1 VKLRLAVLGLLLVG
15 MAAGASAA
23 LPDTG
28 KGLSTSFQG
37 DLDVLFRDTN
47 DNLKYVD
54 DSGNVVD
61 TGEEPSSVG
70 GVADFDGDGDLDV
83 LFRDTNG
90 NLKYVDDSGN
100 VVDTGAN
107 ADVVGG
113 VADFDGDGD
122 LDVLFRDTNNNL
134 DYVDD
139 SGNVVDTGEDTFGV
153 GGVADFDG
161 DGDLDVLF
169 RDTNDNV
176 KYVDDSGNV
185 VDTGVDAFSVGGVGD
200 FDGDGDLDVLFR
212 DTNGNLDYVDDSGN
226 VVDTGENTFDVGGV
240 ADFDGD
246 GDLDVLFETNIN
258 LKYVDDSGNVVD
270 TGEDTFGV
278 GGVADFDGDTNSP
291 PQFSSTSVSPDPPL
305 IGQTADFSYA
315 ASDPDGTIS
324 SVDLVLKDDGNTIF
338 TGTKSTASG
347 TFSPPD
353 TLTKGDINATFTATD
368 NKGATTTTTLT
379 RTLTD
384 TAPSVQ
390 VVEPT
395 DLKNTKEP
403 AFNVSVDSTGDSDP
417 SEQITVELFKDGAKF
432 DTRTITGKGFV
443 SGSASFD
450 SEGSHSFKA
459 VASEN
464 AGSNQDS
471 STFTVDTT
479 PPGIQILEPSG
490 KTNDTQGIPLKFQA
504 KDATTSVDTSTFE
517 YAKDGGTRISTN
529 GNTTINYGTTGQ
541 HNVTVFAQDQ
551 ANNTGQTTKTFTAD
565 IKNTLTADTAI
576 ANTQIDTFTATFSN
590 ATDTLRKNTT
600 DGQLNFFTTELPKG
614 DVTVTVNSPGFTP
627 SNQTL
632 SGVDNSFNQD
642 LNLDLERAGFTF
654 NAFNEQKPT
663 EELDPRT
670 VTITNSTAT
679 QQLNKTEVT
688 TEFGNSPAETIP
700 EANSDTVL
708 DQTKTKTGL
717 TVGQLKIEETYD
729 GFRTVNLDVDV
740 NGQSVGKIQDVGTG
754 TTHNLTLDKPK
765 RITSIRIFG
774 TNKGDGD
781 GGTGPDED
789 ITIEIQEI
797 KALPAETGET
807 TLDFNDIQKSGFP
820 TGDVDVKVE
829 SPGFQT
835 RTYQAQIDGSTK
847 TTLDTFLLPQ
857 NQGIQPSIE
866 VRDGQQ
872 NRLENAQATV
882 LRELGSKGTK
892 TVAQAETATDGTAAF
907 FLDPDVTYTLL
918 VKKQQFGTFRGS
930 FNPTSYEFEPLRIRL
945 KTSSNF
951 TESTVWDKVDFRLQP
966 EQGTVNRTG
975 RTEFNFSV
983 SDPENELT
991 QAGIKI
997 FVDGRKVNE
1006 TTVTG
1011 SSTGLSTAL
1020 SQNIT
1025 GLNVSQ
1031 GDNLRVRGF
1040 FVKNQELEAVER
1052 NYNVLN
1058 RLDAGPFSL
1067 SKLTNTFNQG
1077 STNITQGIIGLLIL
1091 AAAGTGLNTRV
1102 GRTGGGL
1109 VTLGILGAL
1118 TFLGWFTPITFLV
1131 SLLVTVGVVARG

>member
-1 VKLRLAVLGLLLVG
+1 VKLRLVVLGLLLVG
-15 MAAGASAA
+15 MTAGASA
-23 LPDTG
+23 
-28 KGLSTSFQG
+28 KVF
-37 DLDVLFRDTN
+37 
-47 DNLKYVD
+47 D
-54 DSGNVVD
+54 DF
-61 TGEEPSSVG
+61 E
-70 GVADFDGDGDLDV
+70 DGDIAEYTG
-83 LFRDTNG
+83 
-90 NLKYVDDSGN
+90 
-100 VVDTGAN
+100 DTGA
-107 ADVVGG
+107 ADTSTFRVFEGTFSGFVKALS
-113 VADFDGDGD
+113 ADNNEIE
-122 LDVLFRDTNNNL
+122 RD
-134 DYVDD
+134 
-139 SGNVVDTGEDTFGV
+139 
-153 GGVADFDG
+153 
-161 DGDLDVLF
+161 
-169 RDTNDNV
+169 
-176 KYVDDSGNV
+176 
-185 VDTGVDAFSVGGVGD
+185 
-200 FDGDGDLDVLFR
+200 
-212 DTNGNLDYVDDSGN
+212 
-226 VVDTGENTFDVGGV
+226 
-240 ADFDGD
+240 
-246 GDLDVLFETNIN
+246 
-258 LKYVDDSGNVVD
+258 
-270 TGEDTFGV
+270 
-278 GGVADFDGDTNSP
+278 
-291 PQFSSTSVSPDPPL
+291 FSSTPRNISYYTKVRVGSSNKFAQGRFTLVDGSGNELVQVGVEPGSNLNRFSYCPDEQALETGNPSPTKWHDIEILGINYNDGTVDEVKANGTTLFSNLNFCSGNTGTPSDIELKANGEATHKAYFDDITTSISKPNVESTTVSPDPPL
-305 IGQTADFSYA
+305 IGQTADFSYT
-315 ASDPDGTIS
+315 ASDSDGTVT
-324 SVDLVLKDDGNTIF
+324 SVDLTLRDDGTTVF
-338 TGTKSTASG
+338 TGSKSSASG
-347 TFSPPD
+347 TFSPPNQ
-353 TLTKGDINATFTATD
+353 LTKGDITAEFTATN
-368 NKGATTTTTLT
+368 NKGATNTTTLT
-379 RTLTD
+379 RTLSD
-384 TAPSVQ
+384 NPPSVQ
-390 VVEPT
+390 VLEPT
-395 DLKNTKEP
+395 DLKNTKTP
-403 AFNVSVDSTGDSDP
+403 AFNVSVDSTGDSEP
-417 SEQITVELFKDGAKF
+417 NEQVTVELFKDGAKF
-432 DTRTITGKGFV
+432 DTRTITGKGFI

-479 PPGIQILEPSG
+479 PPGIQILQPDG

-504 KDATTSVDTSTFE
+504 KDAVSSVDTYTFE
-517 YAKDGGTRISTN
+517 YAKDGGTRISTA
-529 GNTTINYGTTGQ
+529 GNTTIDYGTTGQ
-541 HNVTVFAQDQ
+541 HTVTVFAQDQ
-551 ANNTGQTTKTFTAD
+551 AGNEGQTTKTFTAD
-565 IKNTLTADTAI
+565 IKNTLTANTAT

-590 ATDTLRKNTT
+590 ATDTLTKNTT
-600 DGQLNFFTTELPKG
+600 NGQLNFFTTELPKG
-614 DVTVTVNSPGFTP
+614 QVTVTVNSPGFEAA
-627 SNQTL
+627 NQTL
-632 SGVDNSFNQD
+632 SGVDSTFNQD
-642 LNLDLERAGFTF
+642 LNLDLKRAGFTF
-654 NAFNEQKPT
+654 NAFNEQKPK

-670 VTITNSTAT
+670 VTLSNSTT
-679 QQLNKTEVT
+679 NKQLNKTVNTQYGDVSFTLEENTGDKITCCPVEDGSGPTFFDQNKPGIT
-688 TEFGNSPAETIP
+688 TKEI
-700 EANSDTVL
+700 TVL
-708 DQTKTKTGL
+708 TETQNNEIDDANAQL
-717 TVGQLKIEETYD
+717 TFFINGGQIQEDAFFNSTADVKL
-729 GFRTVNLDVDV
+729 NLDEPV
-740 NGQSVGKIQDVGTG
+740 KI
-754 TTHNLTLDKPK
+754 NSL
-765 RITSIRIFG
+765 RITGEAADSQT
-774 TNKGDGD
+774 TNGEISTEIENVRFKPPQKG
-781 GGTGPDED
+781 EVS
-789 ITIEIQEI
+789 
-797 KALPAETGET
+797 A
-807 TLDFNDIQKSGFP
+807 DFKLLKNQGFP

-829 SPGFQT
+829 APGFQT
-835 RTYQAQIDGSTK
+835 RNYNTQIDSSTK
-847 TTLDTFLLPQ
+847 TTLNTFLLPQ

-918 VKKQQFGTFRGS
+918 VKKQGFGTFRGS

-1011 SSTGLSTAL
+1011 SSTGLSTTL

-1031 GDNLRVRGF
+1031 GDNLRARGF

-1131 SLLVTVGVVARG
+1131 SRLVTVGVVARG

>member
-47 DNLKYVD
+47 SNLDYVD

-61 TGEEPSSVG
+61 TGEDTSSVG

-83 LFRDTNG
+83 LFQDTNS

-100 VVDTGAN
+100 VVDTGVN
-107 ADVVGG
+107 VDFSVGGVADFDGDGDLDVFFRDTNRNLKYVDDSGNVVDTGVDAGFSVGG

-122 LDVLFRDTNNNL
+122 LDVLFQDLNDNL

-139 SGNVVDTGEDTFGV
+139 SGNVVDTGEDIFAV

-169 RDTNDNV
+169 QDTNSNV

-185 VDTGVDAFSVGGVGD
+185 VDTGVDAAFS
-200 FDGDGDLDVLFR
+200 
-212 DTNGNLDYVDDSGN
+212 
-226 VVDTGENTFDVGGV
+226 
-240 ADFDGD
+240 
-246 GDLDVLFETNIN
+246 
-258 LKYVDDSGNVVD
+258 
-270 TGEDTFGV
+270 V

-291 PQFSSTSVSPDPPL
+291 PQFSSTSVSSDPPL
-305 IGQTADFSYA
+305 IGQTADFSYS
-315 ASDPDGTIS
+315 ASDPDGSIS
-324 SVDLVLKDDGNTIF
+324 SVDLVLKDDGTQIF
-338 TGTKSTASG
+338 SGSKSTASG

-353 TLTKGDINATFTATD
+353 QLTDGDITATFTATD
-368 NKGATTTTTLT
+368 NDAATATATLT
-379 RTLTD
+379 RTLSD

-395 DLKNTKEP
+395 DLKNTKNP
-403 AFNVSVDSTGDSDP
+403 AFNVSVDSTGDSEP
-417 SEQITVELFKDGAKF
+417 NEQVTVELFKDGTKF

-479 PPGIQILEPSG
+479 PPGIQILQPDG

-576 ANTQIDTFTATFSN
+576 ANTQIDTFTATFENS
-590 ATDTLRKNTT
+590 TDTLTEDTT
-600 DGQLNFFTTELPKG
+600 NGQIEFFTTELPKG

-632 SGVDNSFNQD
+632 SGVDSTFNQD

-717 TVGQLKIEETYD
+717 TVGQLKIKETYD

-765 RITSIRIFG
+765 RITSIRIVG

-797 KALPAETGET
+797 KALPAKTGET

-829 SPGFQT
+829 APGFQT
-835 RTYQAQIDGSTK
+835 RSYNTQIDGSTK

-872 NRLENAQATV
+872 NRLEDAQATV

-918 VKKQQFGTFRGS
+918 VKKEQFGTFRGS

-966 EQGTVNRTG
+966 EQGTVNRMG

-1025 GLNVSQ
+1025 ALNVSQ

-1040 FVKNQELEAVER
+1040 FVKNQELEAVQR